1 MIELIMEIF
10 GLVMFLFSLF
20 SLIKYIV
27 LSKMHPNSLKTFAI
41 SVIAFFMFAV
51 FFSIAETALFYKVR
65 YKKRIDGVWAFY
77 IVISIIYLLN
87 VLTLYRIASYR
98 LILNE
103 DHFIYYNIFGIKK
116 RYCYKDITN
125 FEIDIKNGYY
135 KIYIGKRKVEVPYF
149 IEDQNKV
156 LDYIKPQNK

>member
-20 SLIKYIV
+20 SLLKYII
-27 LSKMHPNSLKTFAI
+27 LSKMYPNSLKTFGI
-41 SVIAFFMFAV
+41 SVITFFMFAL
-51 FFSIAETALFYKVR
+51 FFSIAETALFFKVR
-65 YKKRIDGVWAFY
+65 YKKRIDGVLAFY
-77 IVISIIYLLN
+77 IVMSIMYLFN

-103 DHFIYYNIFGIKK
+103 NDFVYYNIFGIKK
-116 RYCYKDITN
+116 KYNYKDVTS
-125 FEIDIKNGYY
+125 FDVDIKNGYY
-135 KIYIGKRKVEVPYF
+135 KIWFGKKKIIVPYY

-156 LDYIKPQNK
+156 LDYIKK

>member
-20 SLIKYIV
+20 SLLKYII
-27 LSKMHPNSLKTFAI
+27 LSKIYPNSLKTFSI
-41 SVIAFFMFAV
+41 SVITFFMFAL
-51 FFSIAETALFYKVR
+51 FFSIAETALFFKVR
-65 YKKRIDGVWAFY
+65 YKKRIDGVLAFY
-77 IVISIIYLLN
+77 IVISIMYLFN

-103 DHFIYYNIFGIKK
+103 NDFVYYNIFGIKK
-116 RYCYKDITN
+116 KYNYKDVTN
-125 FEIDIKNGYY
+125 FDVDIKNGYY
-135 KIYIGKRKVEVPYF
+135 KIWFGKKKIIVPYY

-156 LDYIKPQNK
+156 LDYIKK

>member
-20 SLIKYIV
+20 SLLKYII
-27 LSKMHPNSLKTFAI
+27 LSKMYPNSLKTFGI
-41 SVIAFFMFAV
+41 SVITFFMFAL
-51 FFSIAETALFYKVR
+51 FFSIAETALFFKVR
-65 YKKRIDGVWAFY
+65 YKKRIDGVLAFY
-77 IVISIIYLLN
+77 IVISIMYLFN

-103 DHFIYYNIFGIKK
+103 DDFVYYNIFGIKK
-116 RYCYKDITN
+116 KYNYKDVTN
-125 FEIDIKNGYY
+125 FDVDIKNGYY
-135 KIYIGKRKVEVPYF
+135 KIWFGKKRIIVPYY

-156 LDYIKPQNK
+156 LDYIKK